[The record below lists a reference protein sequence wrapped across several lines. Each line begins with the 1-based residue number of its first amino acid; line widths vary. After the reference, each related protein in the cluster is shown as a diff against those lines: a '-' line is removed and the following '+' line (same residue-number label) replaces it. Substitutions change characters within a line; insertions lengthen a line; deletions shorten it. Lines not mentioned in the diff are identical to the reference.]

1 MQTDKIKTNYPL
13 KGYVPKEIFVALFV
27 IFNLILF
34 IKILGWLLGI
44 ILFFILKFL
53 PYKK

>member
-1 MQTDKIKTNYPL
+1 MKKPIKNHITN
-13 KGYVPKEIFVALFV
+13 KEIFVALFV

-44 ILFFILKFL
+44 ILFFILILL